1 VAGLDAYLSF
11 VRGSFGSGVDPVVVL
26 GPAGTVVYANAGAQ
40 QRWSEGSTL
49 AAADSFG
56 RVVLP
61 VINAGNDDV
70 RRVEWGDE
78 GTGGVRCW
86 YACTVAPVRVGS
98 DVAAWLCVSTDMTE
112 IKRNEERLRR
122 SEKLMVDTQ
131 GVAHLGTWQW
141 DVSEPHAHW
150 SDELYRIYGLT
161 PETYTPSYEGYLQM
175 IHPDDRQRVID
186 ATNRVFNEHVPYS
199 HDERI
204 FRPDGTMRYL
214 HTWAYPIRD
223 DRGRLQTLVGVCQDI
238 TDRAEAED
246 NVRRLNADLEQR
258 VDERTRQLEGSMR
271 DLEAFNAMVTHDLR
285 GPLGTIEL
293 ASVVMARPGADA
305 DRVASSRERI
315 KRAIAEMKSLID
327 DLLAFATI
335 QNAALNVEHVDV
347 SALARDIL
355 AELRQG
361 EPARAAEVAVEPH
374 IACLA
379 DRALL
384 RIALQNLLGNAWKY
398 TARVAQP
405 SIRVL
410 SRETGSRRVLEVRD
424 NGAGFDMAHANRL
437 FSPFQR
443 LHAERE
449 FAGTGLG
456 LASVR
461 RIFERHGCRVWAE
474 AAPGA
479 GATFFAELP

>member
-1 VAGLDAYLSF
+1 VAGLEAHLSF
-11 VRGSFGSGVDPVVVL
+11 VRTSFGSGVDPVVIL
-26 GPAGTVVYANAGAQ
+26 GPAGTVLYANAGAQ
-40 QRWSEGSTL
+40 QRWSEGSTI
-49 AAADSFG
+49 AATDNFG
-56 RVVLP
+56 RAVLP
-61 VINAGNDDV
+61 VLGSADV
-70 RRVEWGDE
+70 RRIEWGDE

-86 YACTVAPVRVGS
+86 YACTVAPIRVGEQ
-98 DVAAWLCVSTDMTE
+98 VLAWLCVSTDQTE

-122 SEKLMVDTQ
+122 SEQLMVDTQ

-141 DVSEPHAHW
+141 NVSEPNAHW
-150 SDELYRIYGLT
+150 SEELYRIYGLT
-161 PETYTPSYEGYLQM
+161 PATYTPSYEGYLKM

-223 DRGRLQTLVGVCQDI
+223 DEGRLQTLVGVCQDI

-246 NVRRLNADLEQR
+246 KVRRLNADLEQR
-258 VDERTRQLEGSMR
+258 VEERTRQLEGSMR

-293 ASVVMARPGADA
+293 ASALLARPESDP
-305 DRVASSRERI
+305 DRIASGRERI
-315 KRAIAEMKSLID
+315 KRAISEMKGLID

-335 QNAALNVEHVDV
+335 QNVALKVGHVDL
-347 SALARDIL
+347 SALAREIL
-355 AELRQG
+355 AELLLG
-361 EPARAAEVAVEPH
+361 EPGRAVEVSVDPQ
-374 IACLA
+374 ITCLA
-379 DRALL
+379 DHALM

-398 TARVAQP
+398 TTRVSPARIQVVATT
-405 SIRVL
+405 S
-410 SRETGSRRVLEVRD
+410 GSRRVLAVRD
-424 NGAGFDMAHANRL
+424 NGAGFDMKHVNRL
-437 FSPFQR
+437 FAPFQR

-449 FAGTGLG
+449 FTGTGLG

-461 RIFERHGCRVWAE
+461 RIFERHGSRVWAE

-479 GATFFAELP
+479 GAAFFAELP